1 MDNITT
7 PPVRILM
14 AGCNLSVM
22 GSTVQLLGQEQYE
35 VKLAISQSS
44 ATDLLEG
51 ISFDNVV
58 MMGGY
63 LNKVDAL
70 TALECGK
77 YSLVDRGDLTRQ
89 DLIDFTMEM
98 QLADGS
104 FSYADMGEV
113 SKIEVTSSAVTGL
126 ILSGEKDE
134 VEQAANSGVEYL
146 IANVSENDKPVDI
159 VKAVIALNTAGVD
172 ATDVDG
178 KDLIGYIMEYA
189 RDDGSFSFDKSA
201 KKGNKSDSAWAL
213 LALASQYRF
222 QQGMTSIYDMSDV
235 LGGTHNQLSPE
246 WMLYVK
252 IMIAFMIFMGVF
264 MIGLLIKSRFTI
276 AKWKR
281 EGIWDEEKKQRL
293 SDAEI
298 AAKKAAEAAAQP
310 EEAVQTTD
318 ETK

>member
-1 MDNITT
+1 MKNFKRIMALVLTVVLSIAMTGCYASGIETEGEPTQLVQQINATGKYLTKKISAPTYGDENAIIGLTRSTYIDFWHKHPTNYVNKINHFIKSNGYVLGEDHQVYADGYPDVILAVTT
-7 PPVRILM
+7 CGIY
-14 AGCNLSVM
+14 ANW
-22 GSTVQLLGQEQYE
+22 
-35 VKLAISQSS
+35 SS

-134 VEQAANSGVEYL
+134 VEQAANSGV
-146 IANVSENDKPVDI
+146 
-159 VKAVIALNTAGVD
+159 
-172 ATDVDG
+172 
-178 KDLIGYIMEYA
+178 
-189 RDDGSFSFDKSA
+189 
-201 KKGNKSDSAWAL
+201 
-213 LALASQYRF
+213 
-222 QQGMTSIYDMSDV
+222 
-235 LGGTHNQLSPE
+235 
-246 WMLYVK
+246 
-252 IMIAFMIFMGVF
+252 
-264 MIGLLIKSRFTI
+264 
-276 AKWKR
+276 
-281 EGIWDEEKKQRL
+281 
-293 SDAEI
+293 
-298 AAKKAAEAAAQP
+298 
-310 EEAVQTTD
+310 
-318 ETK
+318 